1 MSGLGEDGRGEDR
14 SDEAGPGRNG
24 SDEDGP
30 AGSARVGEGLRGR
43 RARWVAAGAVAAL
56 LLAGGAGWALAG
68 QKSPAAPAAARPS
81 ASTAPPQ
88 ATPSGTAPET
98 PSATPPGAPSATPSA
113 TPSVTPPAGPPP
125 SPGPAAAAT
134 RPAAAPAA
142 TRSPSPKG
150 GATTRRPDPTTVS
163 PQPCGTTCGTGHAVE
178 NPDCVRSPATGQIL
192 TCDKV
197 QTGTPLPR
205 PSASAATP
213 GNVPG

>member
-1 MSGLGEDGRGEDR
+1 MSGLGEDGRNEDR
-14 SDEAGPGRNG
+14 SDGAGPAGPGRVR
-24 SDEDGP
+24 
-30 AGSARVGEGLRGR
+30 AGLRGR
-43 RARWVAAGAVAAL
+43 RARWVAAGAVAVAL
-56 LLAGGAGWALAG
+56 LLTGGAAWALAG
-68 QKSPAAPAAARPS
+68 QESPAAPAAARPS

-88 ATPSGTAPET
+88 ATPSGPPSGTA
-98 PSATPPGAPSATPSA
+98 PGAPSATPSGAPSASPSA
-113 TPSVTPPAGPPP
+113 TPAVTPPAGPP
-125 SPGPAAAAT
+125 SGPGPAAAPAAT
-134 RPAAAPAA
+134 RPAAAPAV

-213 GNVPG
+213 GNLPG